1 MNSLFS
7 EKEIEIDCGD
17 KGRLVYAMRPLTVFE
32 FIGYAN
38 FVRKYS
44 EYPTEKY
51 NEYLLELI
59 AIIGK
64 TLTPD
69 IGTIPEAA
77 LQGLIGVFIDYNFPK
92 DGRKKPDNNTDMEDY
107 DLASAFD
114 FLIDRGHREKDI
126 MGYPLP
132 RFRLYIEVASDRL
145 TGKTKT
151 KEDPLSAFAKI
162 GIPIVRGSSNN
173 GN

>member
-1 MNSLFS
+1 MNSLIS
-7 EKEIEIDCGD
+7 EKEIEIDCGA
-17 KGRLVYAMRPLTVFE
+17 KGRLAYSMRPLTVSE
-32 FIGYAN
+32 FIGYAK
-38 FVRKYS
+38 FVRKHK

-64 TLTPD
+64 TITPD

-77 LQGLIGVFIDYNFPK
+77 LQGLIEVFIEYNFPK
-92 DGRKKPDNNTDMEDY
+92 DGRKKPDNKDMEDY
-107 DLASAFD
+107 DLARAFD
-114 FLIDRGHREKDI
+114 FLIERGHREKDI

-145 TGKTKT
+145 NGKTKT

-162 GIPIVRGSSNN
+162 GIPIMEERNFY